1 MQISAINYGSGAL
14 YVKGANTRE
23 RRNITGRVRVQ
34 GRRELLF
41 STLAAVELSDS
52 RTELLNSKLNYLF
65 CVYSRVSPLLLS
77 FDLWVR
83 VFSSS
88 KTLETLFVRVFK
100 EIWREQGEKWQGGQH
115 FWVHLHFQETI
126 FWGHLSDFCFM
137 QRLESYYKRNYKD
150 YFGVIEG
157 TLRQKVQNKEQ
168 LTESEQRILE
178 WLDKN
183 K

>member
-23 RRNITGRVRVQ
+23 SRNITGRVRVQ

-52 RTELLNSKLNYLF
+52 RTELLNKFLKKSEEN
-65 CVYSRVSPLLLS
+65 
-77 FDLWVR
+77 
-83 VFSSS
+83 
-88 KTLETLFVRVFK
+88 K
-100 EIWREQGEKWQGGQH
+100 EKNDKE
-115 FWVHLHFQETI
+115 
-126 FWGHLSDFCFM
+126 
-137 QRLESYYKRNYKD
+137 RLESYYKRNYKD